1 MALNGDSVVAEG
13 ERKVADVTHKMLH
26 LLNEAMEK
34 GAGTLVGK
42 IQSAAAQKEKQK
54 LMESFGVTKEFQ
66 QYMDSKEGKM
76 QSFMVPKKDYID
88 FAREMKKRDIPF
100 LTYDVL
106 GDDCYSVLYRDID
119 KPKVELSIKAFKDS
133 RNLETEMTADRFA
146 EKYAGHGVHSISGI
160 TLTELEL
167 IRCYAV
173 KNNLQFAAQAIGD
186 GSQCKILFSDQ
197 SKMDEVLKKAAWA
210 LTGEKGPLVKQQIEY
225 RIAGRESGHRILSQE
240 EAEKELYIVSK
251 EQPSH
256 YMHISHDDAA
266 FYDKSVRALCGMDE
280 PVALSEDEW
289 MSSQRQAIIASR
301 QEVIPTGNSAA
312 DKVVGEV
319 DEKERPVWQAMEKEM
334 NLADSYGL
342 EKQVTEQSYADQFSA
357 QCVGH
362 DHDDAVVHAAA
373 AAMYLHDK
381 HLTVVDEYMEPVRS
395 EEIELEVVPE
405 QEQAHERD
413 EYERADGLN
422 RTRNRERER

>member
-119 KPKVELSIKAFKDS
+119 KPKVELSIKAFKDI

-146 EKYAGHGVHSISGI
+146 EKYAGHCVHSISGI

-240 EAEKELYIVSK
+240 EAEKEFYIVSK

-256 YMHISHDDAA
+256 YMHITANDIELYKDNKVVTTISHDDAA

-301 QEVIPTGNSAA
+301 
-312 DKVVGEV
+312 
-319 DEKERPVWQAMEKEM
+319 
-334 NLADSYGL
+334 
-342 EKQVTEQSYADQFSA
+342 
-357 QCVGH
+357 
-362 DHDDAVVHAAA
+362 
-373 AAMYLHDK
+373 
-381 HLTVVDEYMEPVRS
+381 
-395 EEIELEVVPE
+395 
-405 QEQAHERD
+405 
-413 EYERADGLN
+413 
-422 RTRNRERER
+422 